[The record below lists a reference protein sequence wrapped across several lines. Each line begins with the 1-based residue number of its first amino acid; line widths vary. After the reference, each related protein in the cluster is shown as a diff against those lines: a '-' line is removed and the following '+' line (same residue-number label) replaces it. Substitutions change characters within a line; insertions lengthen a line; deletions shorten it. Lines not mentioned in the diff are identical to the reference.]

1 MYYNIF
7 SKNGL
12 LWYIKGTSLYGCVC
26 IFFPWVSFNFGQ
38 LCMALLH
45 KNTDR
50 CALIFK
56 TSDPTKLFLTLFYFA

>member
-1 MYYNIF
+1 MDFCDI
-7 SKNGL
+7 L
-12 LWYIKGTSLYGCVC
+12 REQACVDVFA
-26 IFFPWVSFNFGQ
+26 FFWVSFNFGQ

-56 TSDPTKLFLTLFYFA
+56 TSDPTKLFLTLFYFT

>member
-1 MYYNIF
+1 MDFCDILREQVCMDVFAFF
-7 SKNGL
+7 SLGFL
-12 LWYIKGTSLYGCVC
+12 LILV
-26 IFFPWVSFNFGQ
+26 NFAWR
-38 LCMALLH
+38 CSI

>member
-1 MYYNIF
+1 MDFCDILREQACMDVF
-7 SKNGL
+7 AF
-12 LWYIKGTSLYGCVC
+12 
-26 IFFPWVSFNFGQ
+26 FFPWVSFNFGQ

>member
-1 MYYNIF
+1 MDFCDILREQVCMDVFAFF
-7 SKNGL
+7 SLGFL
-12 LWYIKGTSLYGCVC
+12 LI
-26 IFFPWVSFNFGQ
+26 FGQ

>member
-1 MYYNIF
+1 MDFCDILREQVCMDVF
-7 SKNGL
+7 AFFFLGFL
-12 LWYIKGTSLYGCVC
+12 LILV
-26 IFFPWVSFNFGQ
+26 NF
-38 LCMALLH
+38 AWLH